1 MLLCEIRKV
10 GKCGTDGQPVYD
22 CTSIT
27 GCMRFARWTAK
38 ATDTYLEYVILI
50 AFPQQQWL
58 RERTSVLLV
67 FLYCLSGISCTCH
80 CKW

>member
-1 MLLCEIRKV
+1 MLLSVIRKV
-10 GKCGTDGQPVYD
+10 GKYGTGGQPIYN

-27 GCMRFARWTAK
+27 GRMSFARWTAK
-38 ATDTYLEYVILI
+38 ATDTYLEHVIFI